1 MTNPKTK
8 LIINLFII
16 STVLLI
22 VNLLVDK
29 FTTPSESEKISSE
42 ISRAKIENVFY
53 SVLDDYG
60 INAFWITTKKNKS
73 SLEDSIQNVFE
84 VKIPT
89 DVPIPMIIKDIKKVI
104 VNDITAFVCNEKKIF
119 GLTEIKIYTNEILKL
134 HAVFMP
140 DESLNRD
147 KNKIAFI
154 ISDAFKL
161 GASDYQKFL
170 ASHYPLS
177 AMVVPNAENRIKAD
191 TLKNYYKEYC
201 VILDDDN
208 DEKQFRLETG
218 HQPELLK
225 RSVSSILSQFNKAKL
240 ITVDNESKLYNS
252 AIYNFVEK
260 QFQIGNR
267 ELLSTKK
274 LIDLRNDQESELIS
288 RFLFFSS
295 DTSGTR
301 EKIILTGFENF
312 IKLEPEVNKF
322 RKKGGK
328 IIAVPRM

>member
-29 FTTPSESEKISSE
+29 FTKSSEPEKISSE
-42 ISRAKIENVFY
+42 ISRAKIESVFY
-53 SVLDDYG
+53 NVLDEYG
-60 INAFWITTKKNKS
+60 INAFWINAKKNKS
-73 SLEDSIQNVFE
+73 SLDDSIKNIFE

-104 VNDITAFVCNEKKIF
+104 VDDITAFVCNEKKIF

-134 HAVFMP
+134 QAVFIP
-140 DESLNRD
+140 DKSLNRD
-147 KNKIAFI
+147 KNQIAFI

-161 GASDYQKFL
+161 GDSDYQRFL
-170 ASHYPLS
+170 ASNYPFS
-177 AMVVPNAENRIKAD
+177 ALVIPNSENKIKAD
-191 TLKNYYKEYC
+191 NLNNYFKEYC

-208 DEKQFRLETG
+208 NEKQFRLESG
-218 HQPELLK
+218 HQTELLK
-225 RSVSSILSQFNKAKL
+225 RSISSILTQFNRAKS
-240 ITVDNESKLYNS
+240 IIVDHESKLYKS

-260 QFQIGNR
+260 QFEIGNR
-267 ELLSTKK
+267 ELINTRK
-274 LIDLRNDQESELIS
+274 LIDLRNDKESELIS

-295 DTSGTR
+295 DTTGAK

-312 IKLEPEVNKF
+312 IRLEPEVNKF

-328 IIAVPRM
+328 IIAVPRN

>member
-29 FTTPSESEKISSE
+29 FTKPSESEKISSE
-42 ISRAKIENVFY
+42 ISRAKIDSVFY

-60 INAFWITTKKNKS
+60 INAFWITAKKNKS
-73 SLEDSIQNVFE
+73 SFEDSIQNIFE

-134 HAVFMP
+134 QAVFIP

-161 GASDYQKFL
+161 SDSDYRQFL

-177 AMVVPNAENRIKAD
+177 ALVVPNSENRIKAD
-191 TLKNYYKEYC
+191 TLKNYFKEYC

-225 RSVSSILSQFNKAKL
+225 RSVSSILSQFDKSKL
-240 ITVDNESKLYNS
+240 IIVDHESKLFQS
-252 AIYNFVEK
+252 AIYNYVEK
-260 QFQIGNR
+260 QFQIGKR
-267 ELLSTKK
+267 EIISTKK

-288 RFLFFSS
+288 KFLFFSS
-295 DTSGTR
+295 DTTGER

-312 IKLEPEVNKF
+312 IRLEPEVNKF